1 MKLEIDFNP
10 DEQEYPILYEFLKYC
25 MGEIY
30 ENPGVT
36 AYNLALSTV
45 VQMIQVGQM
54 KGELDVDV
62 TPLIY
67 NTETKEEMAV
77 KFTVISEDGLDF
89 KILLSE
95 DQEENV
101 VEKFMPTPEALEEL
115 FSKERMIKTI
125 DKWSKLYAE
134 FHYGPMTESN
144 QDDFEQEVV
153 FFKEGM
159 MYVFETLKKEYEE

>member
-10 DEQEYPILYEFLKYC
+10 DKQEYPILYDFLKYC
-25 MGEIY
+25 IGEIY
-30 ENPGVT
+30 ENPGIT
-36 AYNLALSTV
+36 AYNLALSIV
-45 VQMIQVGQM
+45 IQMIQVGQI

-67 NTETKEEMAV
+67 DTETKEEMAV
-77 KFTVISEDGLDF
+77 KFTVTSEDGLNF

-95 DQEENV
+95 DQEENI

-115 FSKERMIKTI
+115 FSKERMKKTI
-125 DKWSKLYAE
+125 ERWSKLYAE
-134 FHYGPMTESN
+134 FHYGPLTKDN
-144 QDDFEQEVV
+144 QEDFEQEVE

-159 MYVFETLKKEYEE
+159 MYVFEALKDAYEE